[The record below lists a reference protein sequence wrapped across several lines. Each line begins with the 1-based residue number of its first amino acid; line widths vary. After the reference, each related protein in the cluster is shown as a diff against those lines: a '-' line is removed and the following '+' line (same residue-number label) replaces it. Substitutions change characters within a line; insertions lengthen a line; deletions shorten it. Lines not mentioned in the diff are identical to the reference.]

1 MGHRLDGDHPVR
13 FRLFPLIISLDLG
26 VVAHREIGRLHE
38 CPGQILVT
46 VLGVALPL
54 AFAIAEFVTPDTP
67 AVGGEIAH
75 RGKPPDLAG
84 LQHNGQGQDVANAA
98 DRQELAKGRPQCD
111 PLFHGA
117 LEDGNLVGEAVHHR
131 QVAGDRERPLRIG
144 QETQDIVPLPLFDPL
159 PLMEA
164 PVLRATRF
172 WILSRCA
179 VWCRTN

>member
-1 MGHRLDGDHPVR
+1 
-13 FRLFPLIISLDLG
+13 
-26 VVAHREIGRLHE
+26 
-38 CPGQILVT
+38 
-46 VLGVALPL
+46 
-54 AFAIAEFVTPDTP
+54 
-67 AVGGEIAH
+67 
-75 RGKPPDLAG
+75 
-84 LQHNGQGQDVANAA
+84 
-98 DRQELAKGRPQCD
+98 
-111 PLFHGA
+111 
-117 LEDGNLVGEAVHHR
+117 VHHR